1 MFILFHRSKLSP
13 TCRWKSINS
22 YHSTLI
28 LISTALTILCH
39 TYYESLVSITLL
51 FTYTM
56 LQSSCH
62 LSWTWKLPFY
72 VLILHICKVTDTFK
86 FVWASIWVGV
96 TFFWSFQ
103 VFIHSFI
110 HTLKHSHIHST
121 SIDCVPQM
129 WKHYPRCKRKRKKTK
144 ITYFRKLTAQWGS
157 QKTKQLYF
165 SVVGVEMEWH
175 VKTVWGP

>member
-1 MFILFHRSKLSP
+1 MTINQFLSL
-13 TCRWKSINS
+13 KSDFNQ
-22 YHSTLI
+22 HS
-28 LISTALTILCH
+28 SHHLCH

-56 LQSSCH
+56 LQWSCH

-103 VFIHSFI
+103 VFVHSFI
-110 HTLKHSHIHST
+110 HLFILSSTHT
-121 SIDCVPQM
+121 SIQQALIVCP
-129 WKHYPRCKRKRKKTK
+129 KCEN
-144 ITYFRKLTAQWGS
+144 ITLDVKERGRRQKSLTSGNS
-157 QKTKQLYF
+157 QPNEGVRRPNNCS
-165 SVVGVEMEWH
+165 SVW
-175 VKTVWGP
+175 